1 MLKNPKKVGKCAK
14 MWKIPEKVGKC
25 AKMWKNPDKFREIAV
40 NVIYFMFHVLILA
53 YTLNVLLMTDE
64 HPLISVCIYTI
75 LYWHSTWS
83 VEISQKWSILANF
96 LKCSKI
102 GHF

>member
-1 MLKNPKKVGKCAK
+1 
-14 MWKIPEKVGKC
+14 MWKNPEKVGKL
-25 AKMWKNPDKFREIAV
+25 AKMWISPEKFREIAV
-40 NVIYFMFHVLILA
+40 NVMYYMLHVLILA
-53 YTLNVLLMTDE
+53 YTLNVLLMTVE
-64 HPLISVCIYTI
+64 HPLILVRIYTI

-96 LKCSKI
+96 LKWSKI